1 MSFPTTPAFVHV
13 GTWDNETRKHPA
25 MKWMEEY
32 TLSFNKRAEWDKEES
47 EWVSFSWFYSS
58 EFQNDPTSS
67 STYNEMTHH
76 HLQLSPDFTF
86 VRPDGKSST
95 GNAAAFAESKTMYQ
109 HFTSEFHDPCFI
121 ITWETEFGWE
131 MIGQAHIFAN
141 LRGNATAQEEKVQD
155 SGGRDWDIK
164 VPAAFHFW
172 YVRKEGAPHGGI
184 VMEKKEVMCDSLPA
198 MQRLTARGVFQQP

>member
-47 EWVSFSWFYSS
+47 EW
-58 EFQNDPTSS
+58 
-67 STYNEMTHH
+67 
-76 HLQLSPDFTF
+76 LSPDFTF